1 MLQGINLGGTGAT
14 TVNGTT
20 WTGAMAVRANTTT
33 RTQLANGSVGAFLNT
48 LNTLTTG
55 TGSSSNG
62 AVLRRNG
69 FPENYIVT
77 NPQFQS
83 VSTYHSLQL
92 QFSRR
97 LTKGFMA
104 TTAWTWSKA
113 LGDADTDA
121 GSTYRDPTR
130 RSLEKTLLGF
140 DRAHQLISNGTY
152 ELPFG
157 LGHWL
162 LGNAPGWVQ
171 QVVNKWQLGGI
182 MNFNTG
188 SPLSITTFNANQ
200 ITTSGTQTISNVA
213 AQPNLVGSLPKD
225 MGKVTKVSNG
235 VVYFDGFRQITD
247 PGANVTTLNGL
258 NTAYSNKAIVD
269 PNGQMVLVNPQPGE
283 IGKTLMNSSLM
294 Q

>member
-1 MLQGINLGGTGAT
+1 
-14 TVNGTT
+14 
-20 WTGAMAVRANTTT
+20 
-33 RTQLANGSVGAFLNT
+33 
-48 LNTLTTG
+48 
-55 TGSSSNG
+55 
-62 AVLRRNG
+62 
-69 FPENYIVT
+69 
-77 NPQFQS
+77 
-83 VSTYHSLQL
+83 LQL

-157 LGHWL
+157 LGHRL

-171 QVVNKWQLGGI
+171 QAVNKWQLGGI

-188 SPLSITTFNANQ
+188 SPLSITTGTTAAS
-200 ITTSGTQTISNVA
+200 TTSGIQTISNVA

-235 VVYFDGFRQITD
+235 VVYFDGFTQITD
-247 PGANVTTLNGL
+247 PAISSVTTLNGL
-258 NTAYSNKAIVD
+258 STAYSNKAIVAPD
-269 PNGQMVLVNPQPGE
+269 GQVVLVNPRPGE
-283 IGKTLMNSSLM
+283 VGTLGLSTVKGPRSLNFDMNLIKRFKLDENKEFEFRIDAVNVLNHPNFGNPNVNINGVNTFGLITTATGSRRFVINTRLNF
-294 Q
+294 